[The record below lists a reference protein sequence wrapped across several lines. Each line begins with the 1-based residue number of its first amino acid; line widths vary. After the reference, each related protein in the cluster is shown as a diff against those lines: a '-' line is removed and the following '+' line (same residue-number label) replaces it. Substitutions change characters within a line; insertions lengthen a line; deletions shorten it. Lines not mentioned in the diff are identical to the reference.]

1 MGEHPPATE
10 QVINR
15 PVYGRVGIFMLNK
28 AHAQTPSVRFLHI
41 TPAAANNSRGVYKL
55 KPTSLIKRLGGGV
68 GIGLINGLLGA
79 GGGMLAVPLL
89 RRSMGV
95 KEAHATS
102 IAIIAVLSAVSA
114 ALYLMRG
121 QVSISDALPYMPA
134 GAVGAVIGAAL
145 LGRIPDR
152 WLRRIFAAFMIW
164 AGVRMWMH

>member
-1 MGEHPPATE
+1 
-10 QVINR
+10 
-15 PVYGRVGIFMLNK
+15 
-28 AHAQTPSVRFLHI
+28 
-41 TPAAANNSRGVYKL
+41 VYKL

-68 GIGLINGLLGA
+68 DIGLINGLLGA

-89 RRSMGV
+89 RRSVGV

-134 GAVGAVIGAAL
+134 GAVGAVIGATL